1 MQNEVMVN
9 NNQTAKLP
17 AVSAETTALLS
28 MIERVCLDPSADI
41 DKLSK
46 MLDMQ
51 ERILNR
57 NAEQAFA
64 ADFAAMQS
72 ELPRIARNGTI
83 EIKKDGRITQSTPFA
98 KLEDINDGVRPTLQ
112 KYGFGVSFSIAQ
124 AGGMVTVTAKLLHRL
139 GHSEITSISLPLDNT
154 GSKNAVQ
161 SSGSSVSYGKRYTM
175 CALLNISTGDDVD
188 GHHATPEEKPAGIEY
203 LSEDDVFEIL
213 SLLAENKITKE
224 KFVTAAGVPEIAKI
238 QKHRFEICK
247 KWIAKES
254 SLNAN
259 N

>member
-1 MQNEVMVN
+1 MRNEVMVSDKPVN
-9 NNQTAKLP
+9 LP

-28 MIERVCLDPSADI
+28 MIERVCLDPNADI

-51 ERILNR
+51 ERVLNR

-83 EIKKDGRITQSTPFA
+83 EIKDKNTGRITQSTPFA

-112 KYGFGVSFSIAQ
+112 KYGFGVSFSISQGNALL
-124 AGGMVTVTAKLLHRL
+124 TVTAKLLHRL
-139 GHSEITSISLPLDNT
+139 GHSEVTAISLPIDNS

-161 SSGSSVSYGKRYTM
+161 GSGSTVSYGKRYAM

-188 GHHATPEEKPAGIEY
+188 GHQPEPKSDGIEY

-213 SLLAENKITKE
+213 SLLADAKITKE
-224 KFVTAAGVPEIAKI
+224 AFVKAAGVPEISKI
-238 QKHRFEICK
+238 HKSRFEISK
-247 KWIAKES
+247 KWIAAEVKK
-254 SLNAN
+254 NASN
-259 N
+259 

>member
-1 MQNEVMVN
+1 MSNEVMVSDKPVN
-9 NNQTAKLP
+9 LP

-28 MIERVCLDPSADI
+28 MIERVCLDPNADI

-51 ERILNR
+51 ERVLNR
-57 NAEQAFA
+57 NAEQAIA

-83 EIKKDGRITQSTPFA
+83 EIKKDGKLIQSTPFA

-124 AGGMVTVTAKLLHRL
+124 AGGLVTVTAKLLHRL
-139 GHSEITSISLPLDNT
+139 GHSEITAISLPIDST

-161 SSGSSVSYGKRYTM
+161 GNGSTVSYGKRYAM
-175 CALLNISTGDDVD
+175 CALLNISTGDDTD
-188 GHHATPEEKPAGIEY
+188 GNLQKQDDDHAFVSSSQVVALINAIAMAGLTQEQFCKNKTVNIESVEMLPAQRFDGAIAF
-203 LSEDDVFEIL
+203 LK
-213 SLLAENKITKE
+213 ARATK
-224 KFVTAAGVPEIAKI
+224 
-238 QKHRFEICK
+238 
-247 KWIAKES
+247 
-254 SLNAN
+254 
-259 N
+259 

>member
-1 MQNEVMVN
+1 MSEN
-9 NNQTAKLP
+9 KLAVRQESMP
-17 AVSAETTALLS
+17 VAVSPETNALLN
-28 MIERVCLDPSADI
+28 MIERVCLDKDADI

-83 EIKKDGRITQSTPFA
+83 VIKKDNRVIQTTPFA

-124 AGGMVTVTAKLLHRL
+124 AGGMITVTAKLLHRL
-139 GHSEITSISLPLDNT
+139 GHSESTSISLPLDTT
-154 GSKNAVQ
+154 GSKNNVQ
-161 SSGSSVSYGKRYTM
+161 GNGSTVSYGKRYAM

-188 GHHATPEEKPAGIEY
+188 GNLPEPEEVPQASKTVSVDDIEKIRKAANLAGVDDAYVCKKAGIQ
-203 LSEDDVFEIL
+203 SIED
-213 SLLAENKITKE
+213 LLLVR
-224 KFVTAAGVPEIAKI
+224 FAACMNHL
-238 QKHRFEICK
+238 QKL
-247 KWIAKES
+247 AQG
-254 SLNAN
+254 AGQ
-259 N
+259 